1 MFNYFKKRLS
11 IFMAICICMISF
23 ASNLKAEDFCQP
35 PSEYTIISSVETE
48 HGTMYY
54 VEGNSDIDTHT
65 LWDVADI
72 FMAGYS
78 WASFFGDASWRSF
91 GWAVLD
97 TAALLPLLP
106 SSAYFR
112 QGGKLVVKSDAIL
125 NLSKTSKGSTAIKNA
140 IKSSKTM
147 SVLAKGYKISDSA
160 WSHILARHAFNS
172 TAADTT
178 KFLSIVDIKSVI
190 KSTLEDSYSVSK
202 YVVGDGKYVI
212 QKQFTSTIGTTTTGE
227 KLNKVKV
234 IISSKGEVITA
245 YPVKY
250 FQTKDYF

>member
-1 MFNYFKKRLS
+1 MFNYFKKSLS
-11 IFMAICICMISF
+11 VFLAFCICLTTFSVNI
-23 ASNLKAEDFCQP
+23 KAEEFSQVP
-35 PSEYTIISSVETE
+35 PEYSIISTIETE

-54 VEGNSDIDTHT
+54 VEETSDVTTHT

-78 WASFFGDASWRSF
+78 WASFFGDISWRSF

-112 QGGKLVVKSDAIL
+112 EGGKLVVKAEAIADL
-125 NLSKTSKGSTAIKNA
+125 AKTSKGSTAIKNA

-147 SVLAKGYKISDSA
+147 SSLAKAYRISDTA

-178 KFLSIVDIKSVI
+178 KFFSVVDIKGLI
-190 KSTLEDSYSVSK
+190 KDTLEDSYSISK

-212 QKQFTSTIGTTTTGE
+212 QKQFSNNIGNTATGE
-227 KLNKVKV
+227 ALNKIKV
-234 IISSKGEVITA
+234 ILDSNGNVITA

-250 FQTKDYF
+250 FQTNDYF